1 MTRAFV
7 STCLAPLT
15 LVLAMLAT
23 LAGCASFNGAPTWNP
38 ATTLKE
44 ADPLYAGY
52 IERYY
57 RARTPASRQTIRNEF
72 IEVRAGMVDRAYASF
87 KESIYAQR
95 VGSAVGVDVATL
107 TLNAIGAA
115 VSDVGTKTGTS
126 ALSAGLIGSKS
137 SIDKNVYFDRT
148 LPALLAQM
156 DGARSQVRTRILAGM
171 LVDVER
177 YPLMQAASDLDAYFH
192 AGTLTGAIAGI
203 TNQAS
208 AAQSAAEATLRD
220 RLPKD
225 EDVRARLKARGFS
238 IESASQ
244 SATAKKVEMCLQD
257 DGTLKPGVEEPL
269 KTWLNKQPDAP
280 KGTPTP
286 LSDFMVRNEF
296 EALRAKAMADPELGK
311 TFDKCMD

>member
-1 MTRAFV
+1 MR
-7 STCLAPLT
+7 STFPSNCLARLT
-15 LVLAMLAT
+15 LALAALAIMP
-23 LAGCASFNGAPTWNP
+23 GCASFNGAPAWNP

-57 RARTPASRQTIRNEF
+57 RARSNASRQAIRNEF
-72 IEVRAGMVDRAYASF
+72 IEVRAGMVDRAYATF
-87 KESIYAQR
+87 KESVYAQR

-156 DGARSQVRTRILAGM
+156 DGARSQVRARILVGM

-192 AGTLTGAIAGI
+192 AGTISGAIAGI
-203 TNQAS
+203 TNQAG
-208 AAQSAAEATLRD
+208 AAQTAAETTLRERLPTEAEIKQKLTSRGFAVTRAAQTPTVATL
-220 RLPKD
+220 
-225 EDVRARLKARGFS
+225 EA
-238 IESASQ
+238 
-244 SATAKKVEMCLQD
+244 CLQPN
-257 DGTLKPGVEEPL
+257 GVLKPGVEEPL
-269 KTWLNKQPDAP
+269 LAWLKQQPGAP
-280 KGTPTP
+280 KNSATPV
-286 LSDFMVRNEF
+286 SDFMFHEAF
-296 EALRAKAMADPELGK
+296 EELRDKAIKDSTLSK
-311 TFDKCMD
+311 TLEKCAE